1 MDQKEL
7 NALLN
12 SLIANWENEVVEFKA
27 VGDSYS
33 TSDIGKYLSALSNEA
48 NLRNQDKAWL
58 VFGIN
63 NNTRSVQDS
72 NYRRDPKRLHNLKLQ
87 MAENTDPAL
96 SFREIFE
103 LFHDDGR
110 VVLFQVPPAPRGG
123 PIAWNGHY
131 YARSGESLVPLS
143 LDKQDEIR
151 NQPLAIDWSAEIV
164 SEAKVT
170 DLDETALQKA
180 REGFARAKSNRIDE
194 RKVMEWPIETFLNR
208 AKVAKD
214 GLITRTALLLL
225 GKPESSHL
233 LSPHPSQIT
242 WKLVGEESAYEHFGP
257 PFLLTTTQI
266 YRQIRNL
273 QLRILPAE
281 SLLAVEISK
290 YDQRIVMEALHNC
303 IAHQDYS
310 RNARVV
316 VTEYVERLD
325 LINDGD
331 FFEGKPDDYVLGNKT
346 PRRYRN
352 PFLSQAMASL
362 NMIDTMGFGIHS
374 MYQGQKKRYF
384 PLPDYDLTEPDCV
397 RLTIYGK
404 IIDES
409 YSRALILNT
418 AIPLD
423 DVFALDRVQKQ
434 LPIDSDT
441 VKRLRK
447 KKLIEG
453 RKPNLHVS
461 SNIAAATGQE
471 AAYIRTRSQD
481 DTHYNKLIID
491 FLIEFGSANRG
502 QINELLMEKLS
513 DGLSETQKRQ
523 KISRLLTDL
532 RRALKISNS
541 GSRSNPCW
549 QLTKRSDEQK

>member
-1 MDQKEL
+1 
-7 NALLN
+7 
-12 SLIANWENEVVEFKA
+12 
-27 VGDSYS
+27 
-33 TSDIGKYLSALSNEA
+33 
-48 NLRNQDKAWL
+48 
-58 VFGIN
+58 
-63 NNTRSVQDS
+63 
-72 NYRRDPKRLHNLKLQ
+72 
-87 MAENTDPAL
+87 
-96 SFREIFE
+96 
-103 LFHDDGR
+103 
-110 VVLFQVPPAPRGG
+110 
-123 PIAWNGHY
+123 
-131 YARSGESLVPLS
+131 
-143 LDKQDEIR
+143 
-151 NQPLAIDWSAEIV
+151 
-164 SEAKVT
+164 
-170 DLDETALQKA
+170 LDETALQKA